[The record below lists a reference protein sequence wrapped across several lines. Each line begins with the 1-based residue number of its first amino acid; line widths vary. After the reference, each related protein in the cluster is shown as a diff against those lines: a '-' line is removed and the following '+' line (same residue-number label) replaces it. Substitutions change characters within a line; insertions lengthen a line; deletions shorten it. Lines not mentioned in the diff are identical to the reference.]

1 MQEQISL
8 KQAEQKVFKT
18 AVNDGLWDILV
29 GGFLLQFA
37 VAPLLSTSLGD
48 FWSSAVFIP
57 FWGMLFLLIWLL
69 RKYVVAPR
77 IGTVKFGPARRR
89 ELSKFTIVMLIM
101 NLIAFF
107 AGLYFAFNAEFKSGW
122 TVAATFAVPV
132 LLMSSAA
139 AYFLNINRIFIYG
152 LLTVLAFFIGEWSF
166 VTYQTAHHGFP
177 ITFGTLSIAVFA
189 TGVTIFTRLLKN
201 NPLPEIDNNLRE
213 GV

>member
-18 AVNDGLWDILV
+18 AVNDGLWDMLV

-107 AGLYFAFNAEFKSGW
+107 AGLYTGYW
-122 TVAATFAVPV
+122 TIKEIEQYRKVDTQFYPKMEDSERDLRYKKWKKAVE
-132 LLMSSAA
+132 
-139 AYFLNINRIFIYG
+139 R
-152 LLTVLAFFIGEWSF
+152 SF
-166 VTYQTAHHGFP
+166 DWA
-177 ITFGTLSIAVFA
+177 
-189 TGVTIFTRLLKN
+189 
-201 NPLPEIDNNLRE
+201 
-213 GV
+213 